1 MEKYI
6 LRKAFED
13 ILPEELTW
21 RVKTAF
27 SDGVSSEENPYYKI
41 IEDYMKNMFTDEEF
55 ENEKNKYI
63 INRPYDK
70 ESLYYRKIFEKY
82 YENKDHSIPYFWKQP
97 FMKEKDP
104 SAWLAEKNK
113 KIDKKNLIIH

>member
-1 MEKYI
+1 
-6 LRKAFED
+6 
-13 ILPEELTW
+13 
-21 RVKTAF
+21 
-27 SDGVSSEENPYYKI
+27 
-41 IEDYMKNMFTDEEF
+41 MKNMFTDEEF